1 MLGAAVSATVASDI
15 VRMSLFYVD
24 FPNKEAS
31 SFDTF
36 CHLPRSELLDIVV
49 GKTVSQS
56 EHKRQELAEQ
66 QTQYL
71 LAFAPNLESFF
82 FKVVPV

>member
-1 MLGAAVSATVASDI
+1 MLGAAVSATVASDV

-36 CHLPRSELLDIVV
+36 CHLPRSKELD
-49 GKTVSQS
+49 SS
-56 EHKRQELAEQ
+56 RQDCEPE
-66 QTQYL
+66 
-71 LAFAPNLESFF
+71 
-82 FKVVPV
+82 